1 MRRDRF
7 NAPLTEEE
15 QKFAEENYFLI
26 AKYLRK
32 RRLPIDEWYDVV
44 IFRYCRSV
52 KRWFALPELH
62 RHKFEIIAFYA
73 MRSAIGHEYERRRR
87 RIKTVS
93 LDDVIP
99 GTNGLRYGDIATH
112 INQLFI

>member
-15 QKFAEENYFLI
+15 QIFAEENHFLI

-44 IFRYCRSV
+44 IFPI
-52 KRWFALPELH
+52 LPE
-62 RHKFEIIAFYA
+62 R
-73 MRSAIGHEYERRRR
+73 
-87 RIKTVS
+87 KTLVRAA
-93 LDDVIP
+93 
-99 GTNGLRYGDIATH
+99 GAA
-112 INQLFI
+112 

>member
-1 MRRDRF
+1 MVLLPPFHLSGKEVDTLMRRDRF

-15 QKFAEENYFLI
+15 QKFAEENHYLI

-52 KRWFALPELH
+52 
-62 RHKFEIIAFYA
+62 
-73 MRSAIGHEYERRRR
+73 
-87 RIKTVS
+87 
-93 LDDVIP
+93 
-99 GTNGLRYGDIATH
+99 
-112 INQLFI
+112 

>member
-15 QKFAEENYFLI
+15 QKFAEENHFLI

-62 RHKFEIIAFYA
+62 KHSFEIIAFYA
-73 MRSAIGHEYERRRR
+73 MRSAIGREYEKQRR
-87 RIKTVS
+87 RIQTIS
-93 LDDVIP
+93 LDAEIP
-99 GTNGLRYGDIATH
+99 NTNHLTYQDLIS
-112 INQLFI
+112 NPENSD